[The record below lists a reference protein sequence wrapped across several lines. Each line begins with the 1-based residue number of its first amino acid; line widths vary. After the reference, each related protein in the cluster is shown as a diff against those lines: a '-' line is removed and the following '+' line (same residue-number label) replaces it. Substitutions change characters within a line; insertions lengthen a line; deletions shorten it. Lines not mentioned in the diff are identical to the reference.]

1 VTVAFAL
8 ASSVVAGDH
17 KNAGRKALVWG
28 PMVLAYADGSNPG
41 LPGSGSLMLLGAD
54 DKAAAVLKPRDKA
67 PLAFEAAV
75 GTVANP
81 AGVPAVFL
89 PFAEAGADGKPFRV
103 WMRTEL
109 PKGGSVLQ
117 SGQESRSRPG
127 KVNGSIND
135 GDPDSHVVT
144 FDGKPA
150 DEDWFAVTLDA
161 AAAVKRIMFMH
172 GRTFHDGGW
181 FDASAGKPRVQVQK
195 EKGGAWETVG
205 TLDDYPA
212 TTATDSKGLTDG
224 QAFTLRLKEPMKVFG
239 VRVLGKP
246 AGGDTP
252 GNAFSSC
259 GELQA
264 FGE

>member
-1 VTVAFAL
+1 MATIA
-8 ASSVVAGDH
+8 
-17 KNAGRKALVWG
+17 
-28 PMVLAYADGSNPG
+28 
-41 LPGSGSLMLLGAD
+41 
-54 DKAAAVLKPRDKA
+54 KPD
-67 PLAFEAAV
+67 
-75 GTVANP
+75 
-81 AGVPAVFL
+81 GVPAVFV

-117 SGQESRSRPG
+117 AGQESRSRQG
-127 KVNGSIND
+127 NVNGSIID
-135 GDPDSHVVT
+135 GDPDTHAVT

-161 AAAVKRIMFMH
+161 AATVKRIVFMH

-181 FDASAGKPRVQVQK
+181 FDASAGKPKVQVQK

-205 TLDDYPA
+205 TLDEYPA
-212 TTATDSKGLTDG
+212 TTATESKGLADG
-224 QAFTLRLKEPMKVFG
+224 QAFTLRLKEPIGVFG
-239 VRVLGKP
+239 VRVAGKP
-246 AGGDTP
+246 ACGDKP
-252 GNAFSSC
+252 QQAFSSC